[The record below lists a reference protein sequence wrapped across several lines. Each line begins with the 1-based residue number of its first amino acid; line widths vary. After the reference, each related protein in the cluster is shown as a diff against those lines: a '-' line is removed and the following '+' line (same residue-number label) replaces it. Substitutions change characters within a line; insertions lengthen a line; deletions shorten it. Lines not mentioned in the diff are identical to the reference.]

1 VPYVT
6 RAPRTLTDAE
16 VAALLRV
23 TGEHRAGFRDHVLF
37 ALALGTGLREME
49 CLALNCGD
57 VFSSGEGATPRRRVQ
72 LKVFKRSNPNRDQ
85 QVVLLPDP
93 LRRKLA
99 RLRANLGRDG
109 RSLAADAPLFVSRRG
124 TRLADRTARH
134 VFKTWQRRAGF
145 DEPLFHFHALRHTAC
160 TSLYRRTRDLTLVQR
175 FARHATITSTMIY
188 TAASDED
195 LRAAIAEQ
203 PC

>member
-1 VPYVT
+1 MPYVQ

-37 ALALGTGLREME
+37 ALALGTGLREHE

-57 VFSSGEGATPRRRVQ
+57 VFASGEGTPRRRVQ
-72 LKVFKRSNPNRDQ
+72 LRVFKASNPNPNQ
-85 QVVLLPDP
+85 QIVHLPDP

-99 RLRANLGRDG
+99 RLRKNLKRDG
-109 RSLAADAPLFVSRRG
+109 RPVGANDPIFVSRRSR
-124 TRLADRTARH
+124 RLSDRMAREA
-134 VFKTWQRRAGF
+134 FKTWQRRAGF
-145 DEPLFHFHALRHTAC
+145 DDPLFHFHALRHTAC
-160 TSLYRRTRDLTLVQR
+160 TALYRRTLDLTLVQR
-175 FARHATITSTMIY
+175 FARHASITSTMIY

-195 LRAAIAEQ
+195 LRRAVADQ